1 MKSFIANVCILGVIG
16 VLIGTKVFA
25 ADTAQISATVTVQN
39 ISVSVS
45 DGSIDYGT
53 LAPGGSQDTTTN
65 GNGDSQTATN
75 DGNVNEDFKIKGAN
89 VTTGCSW
96 TLSTS
101 AGDEQYSHE
110 FCTTD
115 CDSSP
120 TWTALTTDYTDL
132 ATGVTPSGTQDFD
145 LKITVP
151 TSTNCDQQATV
162 DVTVQATAAS

>member
-25 ADTAQISATVTVQN
+25 AETAQVSATVTVQN

-53 LAPGGSQDTTTN
+53 LAPGGSEDTTNN
-65 GNGDSQTATN
+65 GVNDTQTATN
-75 DGNVNEDFKIKGAN
+75 DGNVNEDFNIKGEN

-110 FCTTD
+110 ICTTD

-120 TWTALTTDYTDL
+120 TWTALSTSYTTL

-151 TSTNCDQQATV
+151 TSTTCDQQATV
-162 DVTVQATAAS
+162 TVTVQASAAS

>member
-101 AGDEQYSHE
+101 AGDEQYSV
-110 FCTTD
+110 F
-115 CDSSP
+115 S
-120 TWTALTTDYTDL
+120 
-132 ATGVTPSGTQDFD
+132 
-145 LKITVP
+145 
-151 TSTNCDQQATV
+151 
-162 DVTVQATAAS
+162 